1 MASLPIKIL
10 LAGSPQ
16 LAVPAFQ
23 AILDDDRFQVLGL
36 LTQPDQPA
44 GRGLKLTPPPAK
56 IWAEENNLPIWQ
68 PEKLKTWLPVL
79 TEINPEIVVVIAY
92 GKLVPESLLNL
103 PKHGWI
109 NVHGSLLPK
118 YRGAGVLSAPIING
132 DQQTGVSI
140 MKLVKELDAG
150 PVIFQQA
157 IPLSIDETMGSLA
170 SKIGDTA
177 AAILPNTLIGYIEG
191 NLLPQAQA
199 DNQVSYAG
207 LVMTADAKIDWQKT
221 AIEIERL
228 IRAMQ
233 PAPGAWTTWHDQ
245 RLKIIIAQLSDQS
258 WLSPG
263 KVGLID
269 GQLAVGTSQGSLI
282 IKRLQL
288 AGRQAV
294 SGAEFLIGQPVVL
307 GEYWV

>member
-92 GKLVPESLLNL
+92 GKLIPESLLNL
-103 PKHGWI
+103 LKRGWI

-207 LVMTADAKIDWQKT
+207 LVMTADAKIDWQKS

-228 IRAMQ
+228 VRAMQ

>member
-1 MASLPIKIL
+1 MAASKIKIL

-23 AILDDDRFQVLGL
+23 AIADDQRFQVLGL

-44 GRGLKLTPPPAK
+44 GRGWKLTPPPAK
-56 IWAEENNLPIWQ
+56 VWAVENNLAVWQ
-68 PEKLKTWLPVL
+68 PEKLKTWLPAL
-79 TEINPEIVVVIAY
+79 AEIAPDIVVVIAY
-92 GKLVPESLLNL
+92 GKLIPETLLEL
-103 PKHGWI
+103 PEFGWI

-150 PVIFQQA
+150 PVIAQA
-157 IPLSIDETMGSLA
+157 KITLAGDETMGSLA
-170 SKIGDTA
+170 SKTGNTA
-177 AAILPNTLIGYIEG
+177 AAILPDTLIGYIDG
-191 NLLPQAQA
+191 RLNPLPQDDSQA
-199 DNQVSYAG
+199 SYVG
-207 LVMTADAKIDWQKT
+207 LVTTEDAKLDWQKP

-228 IRAMQ
+228 VRAMQ
-233 PAPGAWTTWHDQ
+233 PAPGAWTTWRDQ
-245 RLKIIIAQLSDQS
+245 RLKIITVQLSSQS
-258 WLSPG
+258 WLNPG

-282 IKRLQL
+282 IQRLQM

-294 SGAEFLIGQPVVL
+294 SGAEFLIGQPAVL
-307 GEYWV
+307 GEYLV

>member
-92 GKLVPESLLNL
+92 GKLIPESLLNL
-103 PKHGWI
+103 PKRGWI

-207 LVMTADAKIDWQKT
+207 LVMTADAKIDWQKS

-228 IRAMQ
+228 VRAMQ

>member
-103 PKHGWI
+103 PKRGWI

-207 LVMTADAKIDWQKT
+207 LVMTADAKIDWQKS

-228 IRAMQ
+228 VRAMQ